1 MSDNKKKALLNEAA
15 TRRFWKLAGL
25 KPIHEKAFLFEEE
38 EELEEMRGAKE
49 DDEDKVDE
57 GEMRGKK
64 EDEDL
69 DEGMRGAKEDDKEDV
84 DEAMDRPAP
93 SGIKGV
99 YSHKPDPEDEYKP
112 STSKVGTKGSTV
124 TTAKARKMNE
134 DDLEEE
140 MEIDEMGMDA
150 AAEDEPEMDMGAEE
164 GPEDG
169 QDVEVD
175 VPEGDVASLRTARD
189 ILDQILSAV
198 DGGDAEPEMDAEEPA
213 MDDEEPALEEVDQE
227 ELEEVAERI
236 AARVAKRIAESLKR
250 K

>member
-1 MSDNKKKALLNEAA
+1 MSNDKKKALLNES
-15 TRRFWKLAGL
+15 TTKRFWKLAGL
-25 KPIHEKAFLFEEE
+25 RPIHEKAFMFEE
-38 EELEEMRGAKE
+38 
-49 DDEDKVDE
+49 DEDLDE
-57 GEMRGKK
+57 GMRGKK

-69 DEGMRGAKEDDKEDV
+69 DEGGRSEPVGGTLPGGKKGFGPVYTHEPKDD
-84 DEAMDRPAP
+84 
-93 SGIKGV
+93 
-99 YSHKPDPEDEYKP
+99 DEYAPK
-112 STSKVGTKGSTV
+112 TVKVGNKGSTV
-124 TTAKARKMNE
+124 TTAKPRKMNE

-140 MEIDEMGMDA
+140 MDMPPSEEDEMG
-150 AAEDEPEMDMGAEE
+150 AEEPMPEEPGLEDE

-198 DGGDAEPEMDAEEPA
+198 DGEEEPEMDAEPEMDE
-213 MDDEEPALEEVDQE
+213 EEPALEEGDEEGLNEVDQE

-236 AARVAKRIAESLKR
+236 ASRVAKRIAESLKR